1 MSYKTKVRYVTV
13 AVAAA
18 LSLSVMSAA
27 NAASVN
33 ISNSSFENGFSHW
46 SDTDPSAVS
55 GDAHSGK
62 KSAKITG
69 SHGKFEQTVTVQ
81 RNHSY
86 ELTAYV
92 RDSGE
97 VGVVV
102 NGHRYSDTSSSH
114 HEYKKVTVP
123 FNSGSANKVTVY
135 GAYHSDEGRFDD
147 FSITEVSGS
156 APSHQATQPK
166 VTQTVS
172 HPEHHNSQS
181 QKQQLL
187 LIKSAMDDGSNDGHS
202 PKNTIDGN
210 TSSNSRWSSEGVGK
224 SITYDLGQ
232 QEKVQKVAIKWFKGD
247 SRSSYFHIDTSNN
260 KRDWTPVLE
269 GGMSSGDSS
278 GYENVDVTDT
288 NARYVRITGEGNSDS
303 SEWNSI
309 IETKIYG
316 VQTHAT
322 SQQPVDNSIP
332 ASLLTKAHTIHVDN
346 SIPASLLTKANTIQ
360 HASNSQSSHHATSVA
375 PGNAEYPSDVMSNYK
390 QWKITFPNGKEDKQL
405 YHVTNEFFHVNDQ
418 GNGIVFKAPIRSNN
432 GTTPHTH
439 NIRSELR
446 ERTVDGSS
454 DIFWTTKGTHAV
466 YSKQAITH
474 LPIVKNELV
483 ATQIHG
489 DKSSGIDD
497 AMVMRLEGQHLFL
510 SFNGGKLHHDVTIE
524 NNYKLG
530 TEQEVIFKVVNGK
543 HYVYYSEDGN
553 LQQAYENGN
562 ADQYLVKDG
571 ANDYVMDRSYK
582 DAYFK
587 IGNYTQ
593 SNAKAE
599 GDYTDNP
606 QDYGEVVV
614 YDFWVSHD

>member
-1 MSYKTKVRYVTV
+1 MSYKTKVRYITV

-18 LSLSVMSAA
+18 LSLSVMSTA
-27 NAASVN
+27 NAASIDIN
-33 ISNSSFENGFSHW
+33 NAGFENGFSHW
-46 SDTDPSAVS
+46 SDTDPSAIS

-69 SHGKFEQTVTVQ
+69 SHGMFQQQVTVQ
-81 RNHSY
+81 RNHNY
-86 ELTAYV
+86 ELTAYIQG
-92 RDSGE
+92 DGE
-97 VGVVV
+97 VGVIV
-102 NGHRYSDTSSSH
+102 NGHHYSSTSSSH
-114 HEYKKVTVP
+114 HDYKKVTVP
-123 FNSGSANKVTVY
+123 FNSGSANKVTVF
-135 GAYHSDEGRFDD
+135 GAYHNDEGRFDD
-147 FSITEVSGS
+147 FSLTEVSTS
-156 APSHQATQPK
+156 TALQHSTQQPSQQKATPTSSQHA
-166 VTQTVS
+166 Q
-172 HPEHHNSQS
+172 HNAHSQ
-181 QKQQLL
+181 QQQLL
-187 LIKSAMDDGSNDGHS
+187 LIQSAMDDGSNDGHS
-202 PKNTIDGN
+202 PKNTIDGD
-210 TSSNSRWSSEGVGK
+210 TSGDSRWSSEGVGK

-232 QEKVQKVAIKWFKGD
+232 QEQVQKVAIKWFKGD
-247 SRSSYFHIDTSNN
+247 SRSSYFHIDTSKDNHH
-260 KRDWTPVLE
+260 WTPVLE

-278 GYENVDVTDT
+278 GYENVDVDDS

-309 IETKIYG
+309 VETKIYG
-316 VQTHAT
+316 VETHAV
-322 SQQPVDNSIP
+322 SGPKQ
-332 ASLLTKAHTIHVDN
+332 HVDN
-346 SIPASLLTKANTIQ
+346 SIAASLLTPANTIKQASHNHAEQSHQSQQAQ
-360 HASNSQSSHHATSVA
+360 HASHSVA
-375 PGNAEYPSDVMSNYK
+375 AGNAQYPSDLMGNYK
-390 QWKITFPNGKEDKQL
+390 QWKITFPTGAEQKQL
-405 YHVTNEFFHVNDQ
+405 YHVTNEYFHVNDQ
-418 GNGIVFKAPIRSNN
+418 GNGIVFKAPIRHNN
-432 GTTPHTH
+432 GTTPNTH

-454 DIFWTTKGTHAV
+454 DIFWTTEGTHVV

-489 DKSSGIDD
+489 DKTAGIDD

-530 TEQEVIFKVVNGK
+530 TEQEVIFKVVDGK

-562 ADQYLVKDG
+562 ADKYLVKDG
-571 ANDYVMDRSYK
+571 ANDYVMNRSYK

-593 SNAKAE
+593 SNAKSE

-606 QDYGEVVV
+606 KDYGEVVV
-614 YDFWVSHD
+614 YDFWASHE